1 MTLPARTRVVQTMM
15 DIRVFVLVFTCNPL
29 SRLRSFFF
37 GLVEVVHGDRR
48 AEIDQESQFPRNTRS
63 FGLSFSSRALSDN
76 AQVLLHRWGD
86 GCRCCC
92 ELGAHV
98 NGKSCFGRPSLP
110 VGRTGSHEVRHPVG
124 SGRLRV
130 TGRWPGRR
138 PRSAADSTGHSAT
151 TRSSLTI
158 RDSLQRR
165 ACLND
170 STHRGWDRLGS
181 TSSRSTGVPA
191 LLVNEGKRLNMM
203 SCDICLNRL

>member
-29 SRLRSFFF
+29 SRLRSLFF

-63 FGLSFSSRALSDN
+63 FGRSFSSWPLSDN

-110 VGRTGSHEVRHPVG
+110 VGRTGSHEVRHPAG

-138 PRSAADSTGHSAT
+138 PRSAIKRPSTTASI
-151 TRSSLTI
+151 SSTI
-158 RDSLQRR
+158 PE
-165 ACLND
+165 
-170 STHRGWDRLGS
+170 
-181 TSSRSTGVPA
+181 SS
-191 LLVNEGKRLNMM
+191 K
-203 SCDICLNRL
+203 